1 MTAATASQRAPA
13 GDYSIAGDG
22 QARCAS
28 PCRAWLRIVA
38 GAPRG
43 ASSNRRLRAGPLRSA
58 MFGEP
63 RRSMREPRAG
73 GLPTQ
78 SAGKRTR
85 YKAIGSRIVEWPWL
99 NTGAPSICGTGR

>member
-22 QARCAS
+22 RARCAS

-78 SAGKRTR
+78 FAGKRTR

>member
-22 QARCAS
+22 RARCAS
-28 PCRAWLRIVA
+28 PCRAWLRIAA

-43 ASSNRRLRAGPLRSA
+43 ASSNRRLRAGPLRSV
-58 MFGEP
+58 MLGEP
-63 RRSMREPRAG
+63 RRMCEPRAG
-73 GLPTQ
+73 SLPTQ

-85 YKAIGSRIVEWPWL
+85 YKAIGSRIVE
-99 NTGAPSICGTGR
+99 

>member
-22 QARCAS
+22 RARCAS

-43 ASSNRRLRAGPLRSA
+43 ASSNRRLRAGPLRSV
-58 MFGEP
+58 MLGEP
-63 RRSMREPRAG
+63 RRMREPRAG
-73 GLPTQ
+73 SLPTQ

-85 YKAIGSRIVEWPWL
+85 YKAIGSRIVE
-99 NTGAPSICGTGR
+99 

>member
-22 QARCAS
+22 RARCAS
-28 PCRAWLRIVA
+28 PCRAWLRIAA

-43 ASSNRRLRAGPLRSA
+43 ASSNPRLRAGPLRSV
-58 MFGEP
+58 MLGEP
-63 RRSMREPRAG
+63 RRMCEPRAG
-73 GLPTQ
+73 SLPTQ

-85 YKAIGSRIVEWPWL
+85 YKAIGSRIVE
-99 NTGAPSICGTGR
+99 